1 MCAGGQWPGVDV
13 SRCGRDLHSDHSD
26 VCVQVVSGQVHMS
39 LGVDEIYTLTTV
51 TTGQKGDH
59 GEPPAAAPFDIE
71 YFGYF
76 QRET

>member
-1 MCAGGQWPGVDV
+1 MCAGGQWPGIDV

-51 TTGQKGDH
+51 MYVCRWSV
-59 GEPPAAAPFDIE
+59 A
-71 YFGYF
+71 
-76 QRET
+76 RCRCL